1 MSAGIAERFA
11 ALPVKTVDSVGRAL
25 RAALAGSGEGA
36 VAEARLILGH
46 VLGLD
51 LTGLIAKGDRL
62 VSDDEIDRIATLA
75 ERRIAGEPVQRVI
88 GEAWFRGLRFAL
100 SEATLVP
107 RPDTETLVETALS
120 RLEGVAAPVFADLG
134 VGSGAI
140 VVALL
145 AERADARAVASDL
158 AEEALRTARANA
170 AANGVDDRVIF
181 VAGSQGSM
189 LAPGAFDAILSNPPY
204 IETAEIDALD
214 AEVRLHDPRLA
225 LDGGADGLDAYRE
238 IGTQAIVALKPGGI
252 LAVEIGWRQGE
263 AVAALFAAVG
273 LEGVSVVPDLAG
285 RDRVVVATRP
295 RDRAASK

>member
-1 MSAGIAERFA
+1 MSAGVAERFA

-51 LTGLIAKGDRL
+51 LTGLIARGDRQ
-62 VSDDEIDRIATLA
+62 VSGDEIARIAALA

-120 RLEGVAAPVFADLG
+120 RLEGVAGPVFADLG

-158 AEEALRTARANA
+158 ADDAIATARANA
-170 AANGVDDRVIF
+170 AANGVGDRVVF
-181 VAGSQGSM
+181 VAGSQGSI
-189 LAPGAFDAILSNPPY
+189 LAPGAFDAIISNPPY
-204 IETAEIDALD
+204 IETADIDVLD

-238 IGTQAIVALKPGGI
+238 IGAQAIVALKPGGF
-252 LAVEIGWRQGE
+252 LAVEIGWRQGA
-263 AVAALFAAVG
+263 AVSALFAAVG
-273 LEGVSVVPDLAG
+273 LEGASVVPDLAG
-285 RDRVVVATRP
+285 RDRVVVARRP
-295 RDRAASK
+295 RDTAASK

>member
-1 MSAGIAERFA
+1 MSEGAAERLA
-11 ALPVKTVDSVGRAL
+11 GLAVKTVDTVGRAL

-36 VAEARLILGH
+36 VVEARLILGH

-51 LTGLIAKGDRL
+51 LTGLIAKGDRP
-62 VSDDEIDRIATLA
+62 VSDDEIARIAALA
-75 ERRIAGEPVQRVI
+75 ERRIVGEPVQRVI
-88 GEAWFRGLRFAL
+88 GEAWFHGLRFSL

-107 RPDTETLVETALS
+107 RPDTETLVEVALS
-120 RLEGVAAPVFADLG
+120 RLEGVEAPVFADLG

-140 VVALL
+140 VVAVL
-145 AERADARAVASDL
+145 AELPDARAVASDL
-158 AEEALRTARANA
+158 AEDAIAAARANA
-170 AANGVDDRVIF
+170 AANGVGDRVIF

-189 LAPGAFDAILSNPPY
+189 LAPGLFDAVLSNPPY
-204 IETAEIDALD
+204 IETSDIDTLD

-238 IGTQAIVALKPGGI
+238 IAAQAFAALKPGGF

-263 AVAALFAAVG
+263 AVSALFAAVG

-295 RDRAASK
+295 RDTAASK

>member
-1 MSAGIAERFA
+1 MSAGVAERFA

-51 LTGLIAKGDRL
+51 LTGLIAKGDRP
-62 VSDDEIDRIATLA
+62 VSDDEIARIAALA

-88 GEAWFRGLRFAL
+88 GEAWFHGLRFAL

-107 RPDTETLVETALS
+107 RPDTETLVEVALS
-120 RLEGVAAPVFADLG
+120 RLEGVAAPVVADLG

-140 VVALL
+140 VVAVL
-145 AERADARAVASDL
+145 AELPDARAVASDL
-158 AEEALRTARANA
+158 AEEAIVTARANA
-170 AANGVDDRVIF
+170 RANGVGDRVIF

-189 LAPGAFDAILSNPPY
+189 LAPGAFDAVLSNPPY
-204 IETAEIDALD
+204 IETADIDALD

-238 IGTQAIVALKPGGI
+238 IATQAIVALKPGGF
-252 LAVEIGWRQGE
+252 LAVEIGWRQGA
-263 AVAALFAAVG
+263 AVSALFAAVG
-273 LEGVSVVPDLAG
+273 LQGVSVVPDLAE

-295 RDRAASK
+295 RDTAASK

>member
-1 MSAGIAERFA
+1 MSAGVAERFA
-11 ALPVKTVDSVGRAL
+11 ALPVKSVDTVGRAL

-36 VAEARLILGH
+36 VSEARLILGH

-51 LTGLIAKGDRL
+51 LTGLISRGDRA
-62 VSDDEIDRIATLA
+62 VSAEEIARIAVAA

-88 GEAWFRGLRFAL
+88 GEGWFRGLRFAL
-100 SEATLVP
+100 TEATLVP

-120 RLEGVAAPVFADLG
+120 HLEGVVDPVFADLG

-140 VVALL
+140 VVAVL

-158 AEEALRTARANA
+158 AEAALLTARENA
-170 AANGVDDRVIF
+170 EANGVGDRVIF

-189 LAPGAFDAILSNPPY
+189 LAPGAFDAVLSNPPY
-204 IETAEIDALD
+204 IETSEIDELD

-238 IGTQAIVALKPGGI
+238 IAAQAVSALKPGGF
-252 LAVEIGWRQGE
+252 LAVEIGWRQGA
-263 AVAALFAAVG
+263 AVSALFAGVG
-273 LEGVSVVPDLAG
+273 FEGVSVVPDLAG
-285 RDRVVVATRP
+285 RDRVVVARRP
-295 RDRAASK
+295 RDTAASK